1 MIVKVKIDQQQ
12 YDVEIVDINARPVI
26 AKIGSEVFEVHPAEM
41 EARSQPVSA
50 AALSSVVAAPAP
62 VPTPAP
68 TAAPPPPVSS
78 GGGKVITAPIPG
90 TIVEIFVSPG
100 DRVEAGKELC
110 SLEAMKMK
118 NAIRA
123 TRSGTISAVHVTV
136 GQQVRHGQPLLEFG
150 D

>member
-26 AKIGSEVFEVHPAEM
+26 AKIGGEVFEVHPSEM
-41 EARSQPVSA
+41 EVRSQPVSA
-50 AALSSVVAAPAP
+50 AALSSVAAAPAP
-62 VPTPAP
+62 ASAP

-78 GGGKVITAPIPG
+78 SGGKVVTAPIPG
-90 TIVEIFVSPG
+90 TIVEIFVSAG
-100 DRVEAGKELC
+100 DSVEAGKELC

-123 TRSGTISAVHVTV
+123 TRSGKISAVHVSV
-136 GQQVRHGQPLLEFG
+136 GQQVRHGQPLLEFA